1 MSLGLPL
8 REGMARIVDGKVDR
22 DSMTGKALKPEGWKA
37 PDYAALVQKLLPLYQ
52 RKGNGVGADGDA

>member
-1 MSLGLPL
+1 
-8 REGMARIVDGKVDR
+8 MARIVDGKVDR